1 MDLQAPGLGMG
12 LLLGAILVVGNVL
25 ALVSVRAAINGVM
38 SPDTYGGIRT
48 AATRS
53 SDAAWLAA
61 HEAAWPW
68 ALGLNG
74 LAAAAG
80 IVTACLGTT
89 VAPFLIAAGT
99 AVIATASGAIA
110 QLVVGHRAA
119 KRVLDA

>member
-1 MDLQAPGLGMG
+1 MG

-25 ALVSVRAAINGVM
+25 ALVSIRAALSGVM

-53 SDAAWLAA
+53 SDAAWRAA

-68 ALGLNG
+68 ALALHG
-74 LAAAAG
+74 LAIITGVAAAS
-80 IVTACLGTT
+80 LGTT
-89 VAPFLIAAGT
+89 VVPFLIAAGT
-99 AVIATASGAIA
+99 AVLATAAGAIA
-110 QLVVGHRAA
+110 QLVTGHRAA